1 MGFFDIV
8 AAALP
13 WSDAEAEAVKG
24 GASTES
30 TPANDTEGSKG
41 GDAQVCHCCFLCPSD
56 RFLSGGKRMEECN
69 GEILEYGLMGD
80 SGNIR

>member
-1 MGFFDIV
+1 MGFFDVI

-30 TPANDTEGSKG
+30 TPANDSE
-41 GDAQVCHCCFLCPSD
+41 
-56 RFLSGGKRMEECN
+56 GGKEDDAKVSSLCL
-69 GEILEYGLMGD
+69 ILNVICYV
-80 SGNIR
+80 

>member
-1 MGFFDIV
+1 MGFFDVI

-30 TPANDTEGSKG
+30 TPANDSEGGKEG
-41 GDAQVCHCCFLCPSD
+41 GDAKVSFL
-56 RFLSGGKRMEECN
+56 RFMLYVFYS
-69 GEILEYGLMGD
+69 I
-80 SGNIR
+80 

>member
-1 MGFFDIV
+1 MGFFDVI

-30 TPANDTEGSKG
+30 TPANDTEGGKEEE
-41 GDAQVCHCCFLCPSD
+41 GDAKVCSHSLCSVIV
-56 RFLSGGKRMEECN
+56 LLWE
-69 GEILEYGLMGD
+69 
-80 SGNIR
+80 